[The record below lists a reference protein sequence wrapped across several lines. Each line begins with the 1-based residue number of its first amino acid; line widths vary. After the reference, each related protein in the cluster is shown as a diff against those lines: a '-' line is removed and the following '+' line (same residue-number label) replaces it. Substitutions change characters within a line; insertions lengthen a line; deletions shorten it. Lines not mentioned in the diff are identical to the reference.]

1 MMKKVFFQSN
11 FHAFLKWGLLIGAIA
26 LMQGCA
32 THENFVKK
40 HDRWVGQNITHFI
53 EKAGYPDHTF
63 TLPNKN
69 KVYVYEYSRVRSI
82 PSMPA
87 MGYGY
92 YGYRYYGMFGYN
104 QEVVT
109 DTCKLFLETDAKGT
123 IVKWGARGNRCV
135 SE

>member
-1 MMKKVFFQSN
+1 MKKIPVQWN
-11 FHAFLKWGLLIGAIA
+11 LQAFLKLGVLIGIMAM
-26 LMQGCA
+26 MQGCA

-40 HDRWVGQNITHFI
+40 HDRWVGQNISHFI

-63 TLPNKN
+63 ILPNKN
-69 KVYVYEYSRVRSI
+69 KVYVYEHSRIRSV
-82 PSMPA
+82 PSMPV

-104 QEVVT
+104 QDIVT
-109 DTCKLFLETDAKGT
+109 DSCKLFLETDAKGT
-123 IVKWGARGNRCV
+123 IVKWGSRGNRCV